1 MSEAITNGVKV
12 QVAARFL
19 EERLVELMLE
29 KPQVKHLVLICSAVN
44 DIDASALESL
54 EAVNQRLKDMGVTFH
69 LSEVKGPVMDRLRKS
84 RLLDQLTGKVFLS
97 QFLAVVAL
105 DPELVK
111 RAWTKKASE
120 SERLKV

>member
-1 MSEAITNGVKV
+1 M
-12 QVAARFL
+12 
-19 EERLVELMLE
+19 
-29 KPQVKHLVLICSAVN
+29 N

-54 EAVNQRLKDMGVTFH
+54 EALNQRLKDMGVTFH

-84 RLLDQLTGKVFLS
+84 RLLDQLTGKVFMS

-111 RAWTKKASE
+111 RAWAKKASE
-120 SERLKV
+120 SQRLKV